1 MIKIVKKQKEK
12 EYLLGEVADGD
23 TFRLAS
29 GCGGLY
35 AKLRNYT
42 ATETL
47 CYCFSGSPVYILNT
61 EKCILVDCEVHWE
74 DRK

>member
-12 EYLLGEVADGD
+12 EYLLSEVSLGD

-29 GCGGLY
+29 GCGTLY
-35 AKLRNYT
+35 AKLQNLGE
-42 ATETL
+42 ETL
-47 CYCFSGSPVYILNT
+47 CYTFYTSGTIRIRSNK
-61 EKCILVDCEVHWE
+61 KCILVDCEVHWE

>member
-1 MIKIVKKQKEK
+1 MIKIIKKSNDK
-12 EYLLGEVADGD
+12 EYLLSEVSQGD

-35 AKLRNYT
+35 AKLQDLG
-42 ATETL
+42 TETL
-47 CYCFSGSPVYILNT
+47 CYSFYQSGTIRIFSS

-74 DRK
+74 DRE